1 MQHRSISRV
10 YFYITLVMLLP
21 VYACKKEKPQNIPEP
36 AMEYFTFN
44 DNEIKAGAP
53 AFFVDL
59 NNDGR
64 NDISFFTLLVGDAL
78 NQVDKLQFIV
88 QSNIK
93 VNLPV
98 KPGEEIPLMKQG
110 DLIPLTDFDSY
121 QWFELSSIML
131 FQKITSFT
139 QPPVWEG
146 HWKDAVRKYI
156 PYQLLDADKIYCGW
170 LEVSADIPNE
180 RLLLHKAA
188 ISKEPNKIIKAGI

>member
-1 MQHRSISRV
+1 
-10 YFYITLVMLLP
+10 LP

-44 DNEIKAGAP
+44 DKEIKAGAP

-188 ISKEPNKIIKAGI
+188 ISKEPNKAIKAGI